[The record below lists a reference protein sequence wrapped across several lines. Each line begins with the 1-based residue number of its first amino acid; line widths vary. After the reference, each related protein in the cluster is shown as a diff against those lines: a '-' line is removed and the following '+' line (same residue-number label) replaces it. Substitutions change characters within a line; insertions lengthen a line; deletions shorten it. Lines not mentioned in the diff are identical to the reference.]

1 MALID
6 SVHKPLF
13 LIRIVLCSKMIL
25 SDLQSRVVWFG
36 QIETILFFSTTQF
49 VNVGKKLKCPLTVY
63 SFNNIFKVPL
73 GLEYSKCNGPR
84 AFHSNETRYS
94 KAIYKLLLDYDK
106 MQENSSSTLLKC
118 SVFTFA
124 FLSRLSI
131 EKASVMTSQPFI
143 AILTP
148 ARDQN
153 ISDKNVKVA
162 DFLPSIVTD
171 TSFGISMISHAA
183 SMGDL
188 LGSYMYWFLPK
199 INGL

>member
-1 MALID
+1 MHD
-6 SVHKPLF
+6 LF
-13 LIRIVLCSKMIL
+13 SLMLMRWCNLGCRL
-25 SDLQSRVVWFG
+25 SQESGYSEISQLR
-36 QIETILFFSTTQF
+36 
-49 VNVGKKLKCPLTVY
+49 VY
-63 SFNNIFKVPL
+63 SFNNIFKVLL
-73 GLEYSKCNGPR
+73 GLEYSKCNGSR

-106 MQENSSSTLLKC
+106 MQGNSSNALLKC

-162 DFLPSIVTD
+162 DFLPSIVTV
-171 TSFGISMISHAA
+171 TSFVISMLES
-183 SMGDL
+183 
-188 LGSYMYWFLPK
+188 
-199 INGL
+199 